1 MAFYLPAAQ
10 LEKVRLL
17 AYEQGLSQSVIV
29 SGLIDAATPA
39 QLPASKQPFNDAV
52 PHERTLFWLTEPQR
66 KKVRQC
72 AFDLKLNNSIVLR
85 SLIDQ
90 APEPSIRRG

>member
-17 AYEQGLSQSVIV
+17 AHQKGLSQSVIV
-29 SGLIDAATPA
+29 SGLIDAATPEL
-39 QLPASKQPFNDAV
+39 LPASKQPFNDAV

-66 KKVRQC
+66 KKVRDY
-72 AFDLKLNNSIVLR
+72 AFKKKLNNSIVLR

-90 APEPSIRRG
+90 APDPVISRD